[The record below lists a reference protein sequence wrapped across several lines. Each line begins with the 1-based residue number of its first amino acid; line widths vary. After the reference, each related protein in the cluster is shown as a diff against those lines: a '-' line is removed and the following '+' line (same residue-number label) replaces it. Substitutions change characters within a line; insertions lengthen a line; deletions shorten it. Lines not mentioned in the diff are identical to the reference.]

1 MEELGMFV
9 SIGKNNHDDAP
20 DSLTQ
25 LAIFI
30 ENPNNTAKVEAAINP
45 FRGGIS
51 W

>member
-1 MEELGMFV
+1 MFV

-45 FRGGIS
+45 FRGGMS